1 MGILPTRYAASA
13 RARIPECVAA
23 SQSQFRVSLPL
34 SVLILDASV
43 SRMDVGAYVGDTS
56 VDIQT
61 VVLALTLIVII
72 VYTVKTAAC
81 ASRRRSHG

>member
-1 MGILPTRYAASA
+1 
-13 RARIPECVAA
+13 
-23 SQSQFRVSLPL
+23 
-34 SVLILDASV
+34 
-43 SRMDVGAYVGDTS
+43 MDVGAYVGDTS